1 MLDAAGASAAD
12 IKSWGG
18 DVVFAASKEQ
28 GELMRDRRADV
39 LLNSLFVNH
48 RSIRQLAESL
58 DVVLVDIDSDATS
71 AVTGEWNIGSYTIK
85 NAAYDWSGGDVV
97 TPTLS
102 AQLFVRADAD
112 PQMVSDVTAALV
124 KNIELVRGV
133 HKAMKPLSVG
143 LMGGSEAIAYH
154 PQAAAAYN

>member
-1 MLDAAGASAAD
+1 MKKTAT
-12 IKSWGG
+12 
-18 DVVFAASKEQ
+18 
-28 GELMRDRRADV
+28 
-39 LLNSLFVNH
+39 
-48 RSIRQLAESL
+48 
-58 DVVLVDIDSDATS
+58 DSDATS
-71 AVTGEWNIGSYTIK
+71 TVTGEWNIGSYTIE

-112 PQMVSDVTAALV
+112 PQMVSDVTVALV

>member
-1 MLDAAGASAAD
+1 MSKLTDDLSDCGPDELVLANKILFKYGVVDGFGHVSVRCRDNPDHFWLARNCAPALVGSGD
-12 IKSWGG
+12 IIRH
-18 DVVFAASKEQ
+18 D
-28 GELMRDRRADV
+28 
-39 LLNSLFVNH
+39 LN
-48 RSIRQLAESL
+48 
-58 DVVLVDIDSDATS
+58 
-71 AVTGEWNIGSYTIK
+71 GEWNIGSYTIE